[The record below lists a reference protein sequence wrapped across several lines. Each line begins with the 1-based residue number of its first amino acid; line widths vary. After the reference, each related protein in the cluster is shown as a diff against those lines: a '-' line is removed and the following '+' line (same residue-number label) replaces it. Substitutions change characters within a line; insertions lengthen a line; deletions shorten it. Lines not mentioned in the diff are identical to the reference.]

1 MPTITEAK
9 SRIALLK
16 KCSTK
21 ASVTPAYLGEVLD
34 AMTDATADEI
44 GAVSKIANMAYTD
57 IDLVVSRNDATFTAS
72 YGENQTRDCILS
84 SATTSTAGLISAK
97 DKVKLDGIANPKKI
111 IAGRCIPL
119 KARVG
124 SCYYFAD
131 GLPKI
136 KVPNPGHKDYVKYYR
151 SDPVRHEKIRET
163 LHDQGGEIFHNA
175 SIYPKEGGG
184 REQFYK
190 EIAGGQKIFIF
201 VHPTIAEIP
210 TNNREY
216 HGSYARDMGVFV
228 TIKPHEGFVTFQD
241 LEIRSVSREELPELP
256 TVSPYIY
263 ITNGC
268 LRFTKRITFSQ
279 LAQMIEKRKKISPQG
294 AYINMS
300 RAFKMCRRIRCRL
313 YYNRTDKSKSHR
325 GRAVNIWR
333 NRRKP
338 IKTENGHRYRF
349 NWRHRGRNCSEV
361 MEFYM
366 CRGDARGG
374 GDESRFVI
382 LP

>member
-1 MPTITEAK
+1 MPTITDAK
-9 SRIALLK
+9 NRIALLK

-21 ASVTPAYLGEVLD
+21 ASITPVYLGEVLE
-34 AMTDATADEI
+34 AMTDATVDEI
-44 GAVSKIANMAYTD
+44 AAVSK
-57 IDLVVSRNDATFTAS
+57 
-72 YGENQTRDCILS
+72 
-84 SATTSTAGLISAK
+84 STN
-97 DKVKLDGIANPKKI
+97 NPQKI

-119 KARVG
+119 KARVR

-184 REQFYK
+184 RERFYK
-190 EIAGGQKIFIF
+190 EIAGSQKTFIF
-201 VHPTIAEIP
+201 VHPTIAGRP
-210 TNNREY
+210 TNSGEY
-216 HGSYARDMGVFV
+216 HGAYALDMGVFV

-241 LEIRSVSREELPELP
+241 LEIRRVSREELPELP

-268 LRFTKRITFSQ
+268 LRFTKRITFTQ

-300 RAFKMCRRIRCRL
+300 RAFKMCRRIRSRL
-313 YYNRTDKSKSHR
+313 NHNRTNKSQLHR
-325 GRAVNIWR
+325 GRVVNIWR
-333 NRRKP
+333 NRCKP
-338 IKTENGHRYRF
+338 IKKEKGHRYRF

-366 CRGDARGG
+366 CRGDVHG
-374 GDESRFVI
+374 GDDNSRFII